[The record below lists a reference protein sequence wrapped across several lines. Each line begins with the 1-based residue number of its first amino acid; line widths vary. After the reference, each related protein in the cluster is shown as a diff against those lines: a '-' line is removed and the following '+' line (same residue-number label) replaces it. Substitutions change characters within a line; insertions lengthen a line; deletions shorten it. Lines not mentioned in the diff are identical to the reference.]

1 MVFML
6 VKLRYKSIYLF
17 TNSFTCR
24 LYTLTV
30 LQKKMIKFSTSLPLV
45 YFTVGLQAFKLS
57 TSKTG
62 KLNVPISLATACS
75 TCMT

>member
-6 VKLRYKSIYLF
+6 VKLRNKSIYL
-17 TNSFTCR
+17 
-24 LYTLTV
+24 LTLLIV
-30 LQKKMIKFSTSLPLV
+30 DYAHLQYYSKTMIKFSTSLPLV

-57 TSKTG
+57 ISKTG